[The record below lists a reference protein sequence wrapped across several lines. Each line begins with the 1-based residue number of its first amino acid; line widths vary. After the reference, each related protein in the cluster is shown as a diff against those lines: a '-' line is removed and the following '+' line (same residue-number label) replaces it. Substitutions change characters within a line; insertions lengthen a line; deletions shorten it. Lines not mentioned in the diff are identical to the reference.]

1 MRGQG
6 QEVCYW
12 ALGKT
17 AWQLLTMPKLLS
29 RPPTL
34 AQRRPLDAQ
43 TEPPQ
48 LLKNPWVS
56 SMMPISVNLQRFVVG
71 ISRTGGILKTSKG
84 PLNRRQGSM
93 DPYKLMVT
101 ITWVLW
107 SMGQLR
113 VKVPHISSQAM
124 TPFHPIADHNCP
136 RYSIHIWYS
145 INLNNLNNL
154 KATSWILGCSSQLLL
169 IRYSSHIIYIY

>member
-12 ALGKT
+12 AL
-17 AWQLLTMPKLLS
+17 AKLPDNCWRCPNSFRGLQPWLS
-29 RPPTL
+29 GDL
-34 AQRRPLDAQ
+34 LDAQ

-48 LLKNPWVS
+48 PLKNPWVS
-56 SMMPISVNLQRFVVG
+56 SMMPISVNLQRFDVG

-84 PLNRRQGSM
+84 PLNRRQRSM

-113 VKVPHISSQAM
+113 VKVPHISSQAVS
-124 TPFHPIADHNCP
+124 PFHPIADHNCP

-145 INLNNLNNL
+145 INLN
-154 KATSWILGCSSQLLL
+154 
-169 IRYSSHIIYIY
+169 IIT